1 MLPDS
6 SPPADETATRAL
18 FAGIQTRLEPPLDA
32 KLRIQRRILRTIE
45 APAVL
50 KEVRRLVEPSAAMQG
65 RTWRAIAARLA
76 NLSSPIVRPAG
87 MFWQNLRG
95 VLTPENG
102 AREHIWTRLTSR
114 LHPAE
119 KTIFSPLRWAAVCAV
134 FVLLARVT
142 AFLMLP
148 PTTIAESPILLLP
161 KGDAFLSVG
170 DGKLLQQVT
179 AQEVEIKHAAVIQTG
194 NRSSATLLLRDR
206 AVVRLDANTTIAL
219 DDVTDTLRPA
229 TLPSHT
235 LTFVSGR
242 IWVQSFLPSGLPGV
256 TIATAQGNVIVHEG
270 SVSMASA
277 SDAHGNGIITVLV
290 ADRRATIVHGAKKIP
305 LVAGERTALAGAPL
319 LVKKMMDKE
328 YADAWVRSNLSLDA
342 VHQQEIVAL
351 QQRRRVASAG
361 ILPNSL
367 FYPVKRAMEKV
378 DLALTLSPQARV
390 EKQLLHA
397 DTRLSEAAALLNEG
411 NTDASGPLHD
421 YRAAILAVADGTG
434 SNVGFHNLV
443 QTQLAQTAA
452 DVAALETGNKAY
464 PLKVAVLE
472 TTAAVPGSSL
482 KPEDVQGMLVV
493 DALAAIKHTVE
504 AGDLAKAK
512 ADFEN
517 LQSQSSLTDL
527 ERALP
532 EDVRNE
538 ADSTFTNLAI
548 TLGDEKKA
556 ATIVQV
562 PALST
567 SLSDAEV
574 LQSLRRIRTY
584 KGARGQY
591 NQFVLEMRM
600 IKQRHRDDEGRV
612 LRLLLRYPPSEDVRH
627 FAELEVRRLH
637 QELLLNKAKGGTGA
651 VQTATGPS
659 L

>member
-6 SPPADETATRAL
+6 PPPAEDVAARAL
-18 FAGIQTRLEPPLDA
+18 FAGIQTRIEPPLDA
-32 KLRIQRRILRTIE
+32 KLRIQKRILQSINDPAVLTEARRILEPRMDMKGRVWETI
-45 APAVL
+45 AS
-50 KEVRRLVEPSAAMQG
+50 RL
-65 RTWRAIAARLA
+65 RD
-76 NLSSPIVRPAG
+76 LSSPMVRPAG
-87 MFWQNLRG
+87 IFWEHLRG
-95 VLTPENG
+95 TITPDEG
-102 AREHIWTRLTSR
+102 MRTSIWTRLASR
-114 LHPAE
+114 LHPAQ
-119 KTIFSPLRWAAVCAV
+119 KVIFSPLRWVAVCAL

-142 AFLMLP
+142 AFLVLP
-148 PTTIAESPILLLP
+148 PTTIAESPILLLA

-179 AQEVEIKHAAVIQTG
+179 VQEVEIRHAAVIQTG
-194 NRSSATLLLRDR
+194 KHSSATLLLRDH
-206 AVVRLDANTTIAL
+206 AVVRLDANTTMAL
-219 DDVTDTLRPA
+219 DDVADARRPA
-229 TLPSHT
+229 ALPSHT
-235 LTFVSGR
+235 LTLKSGR
-242 IWVQSFLPSGLPGV
+242 IWVQSFLPSGVPGV

-277 SDAHGNGIITVLV
+277 SDGHGNGIITVLV
-290 ADRRATIVHGAKKIP
+290 ADRRATIMHGTKNIP

-342 VHQQEIVAL
+342 VHQQEIAAL

-434 SNVGFHNLV
+434 SNVGFHSLV

-452 DVAALETGNKAY
+452 DVAALQTGNAAY

-504 AGDLAKAK
+504 AGNLAKAK

-517 LQSQSSLTDL
+517 LQSQGALTDL
-527 ERALP
+527 EQLLP
-532 EDVRNE
+532 DDARKE

-548 TLGDEKKA
+548 TLGDEKKTA
-556 ATIVQV
+556 ILTAL
-562 PALST
+562 PAIST
-567 SLSDAEV
+567 SLSDADV
-574 LQSLRRIRTY
+574 LNVLRRIRAY
-584 KGARGQY
+584 KEARGQY
-591 NQFVLEMRM
+591 NQFVLEIRAL
-600 IKQRHRDDEGRV
+600 KLSHPDDEGRV
-612 LRLLLRYPPSEDVRH
+612 LHLLLRFPPSEDVRH

-637 QELLLNKAKGGTGA
+637 QELLLKAKDGTGA
-651 VQTATGPS
+651 VRTATGPS
-659 L
+659 V